1 MEWITFIKKE
11 NVAKAEGILRD
22 DTDFA
27 AKESITVRDA
37 RSLDFEKDGSF
48 FLISGTDKGVERCK
62 ELIKELVEDTDEEE
76 LNKAKEKIKEEEEEE
91 KAAEG
96 FGGIF
101 G

>member
-1 MEWITFIKKE
+1 MEWMGFVKRE
-11 NVAKAEGILRD
+11 NVKKAEEILRK
-22 DTDFA
+22 DFDIA

-37 RSLDFEKDGSF
+37 RALGLKEDGAF
-48 FLISGTDKGVERCK
+48 FLISGTEHGVNHCK
-62 ELIKELVEDTDEEE
+62 SLIKEFIVSVDEKDLHKAREE
-76 LNKAKEKIKEEEEEE
+76 IRKEEE

>member
-11 NVAKAEGILRD
+11 NVAKSEGILRN

-27 AKESITVRDA
+27 AKESITIRDA
-37 RSLDFEKDGSF
+37 KTLGFEKDGSF
-48 FLISGTDKGVERCK
+48 FLINGTEKGVERCK
-62 ELIKELVEDTDEEE
+62 ELIKEFVEEINEKE
-76 LNKAKEKIKEEEEEE
+76 LNKAKEKIKEEEE

>member
-1 MEWITFIKKE
+1 MEWIIFVKKE
-11 NVAKAEGILRD
+11 NVAKAEGILRND
-22 DTDFA
+22 ADFA

-37 RSLDFEKDGSF
+37 KTLGFEKDGSF
-48 FLISGTDKGVERCK
+48 FLVSGTDKGVERCK
-62 ELIKELVEDTDEEE
+62 ELIKEHVENIDEKE
-76 LNKAKEKIKEEEEEE
+76 LEKAKEKIKEDEE